1 MKKTENKGFM
11 MIIGLFVCWIVGA
24 AVLFNKKRHVDDFIG
39 FDTDETETVD
49 VEVEEETEKSN

>member
-1 MKKTENKGFM
+1 MNKKIVGGV
-11 MIIGLFVCWIVGA
+11 IAGIGAIVGGA